1 MLNDDISVWVSAI
14 TKALNNS
21 VDRRDTYADR
31 VKRAG
36 YDIRDSA
43 EWVSRQLLLSRVVN
57 YM

>member
-21 VDRRDTYADR
+21 VDSRDTYADR

-43 EWVSRQLLLSRVVN
+43 EWVSQQLLLSRVVN